1 MGALP
6 RVPRRGGEGGR
17 RPSASSPRP
26 PPSARPR
33 CARKAMIFVF
43 NAAAP
48 AAARGAP
55 QKFSRISCATAAS
68 AKQAVGLLV
77 RRSLFEK

>member
-1 MGALP
+1 
-6 RVPRRGGEGGR
+6 
-17 RPSASSPRP
+17 
-26 PPSARPR
+26 
-33 CARKAMIFVF
+33 MIFVF